1 MKTNKITKLDLY
13 ELIDHKLNTQSP
25 NVANNSEYRMMAT
38 IKEILNFLRAFEL
51 KFLPF
56 SFEVGSVKQET
67 LVDRVLSPLHGYNF
81 EKVIPFFIKAGDCYQ
96 VLSFGLLEKLR
107 LIFLSLPLS
116 STPLTDILAG
126 EADSAEPCD
135 HQKYPTH
142 VSKQPDFYKTCNSSI
157 QKNLEAFKY
166 IEIDQYEESA
176 CQAFDKLLN
185 ENKKI
190 QVICVDIEFLN
201 DLNMPYSEFIY
212 SILAR
217 IPDLTVN
224 LYTKYDQLAELLT
237 NVVPNDSFSLI
248 LQCVFML
255 KVGKVKIKES
265 SFISDIHS
273 HIKHIG
279 VFGLNYK
286 FKLHNWNDVIRT
298 KYDPNAVDIITSQ
311 NATAIAACKYWI
323 ISPLYSVNQIFEFKF
338 PNSPEFFFELKMAK
352 SIKICELREQAKQ
365 RQALNKVV
373 ERALKSMP
381 MKTKS
386 VSKNLKHLKL
396 SSQSIDYLRSAKL
409 IYESYSSDPLD
420 LLNDKLY
427 SIEVFIET
435 LRTCQLKLVNLPTRS
450 APESITGKALQQHL
464 TVLGHLWYEIFSFL
478 KFLSSVS
485 MHVKSINLRIFQDF
499 LEEQGSEES
508 SLLNFSNINLKIH
521 SLSGF
526 SGDTIIQFEILL
538 NNLKNDIHRHN
549 LYESSYVSIMNR
561 MKKHKEYFRTLL
573 NGEIKI
579 YRVHFQGAL
588 DNIGISQKDLSTSF
602 TKFMRYGK
610 QAKPLSYLKGHLIRW
625 DQRPSIENTILN
637 YGDAILVFESNE
649 KNYGLDIMVEL
660 QTYFSNFAAKDKHVQ
675 FKNLEIK
682 LQPLW
687 SSIPS
692 LDFMELEVRKKD
704 EAKKKILIEQFLPAF
719 EYLDFFISLDMAVV
733 KRVTHG
739 SQHKPKAII
748 SLDTS
753 MEPINSVQNSC

>member
-13 ELIDHKLNTQSP
+13 ELIDHKLNTQSS
-25 NVANNSEYRMMAT
+25 NVANNSEYQMIAT
-38 IKEILNFLRAFEL
+38 IKEILNFLKAFEL

-67 LVDRVLSPLHGYNF
+67 LVDRVLSLLHGYNF
-81 EKVIPFFIKAGDCYQ
+81 EEVIPFFIKAGDCYQ
-96 VLSFGLLEKLR
+96 ILSFGLLEKLR
-107 LIFLSLPLS
+107 LISLSLPLS

-126 EADSAEPCD
+126 EADSAEPFD

-166 IEIDQYEESA
+166 MEIDQYEESA

-212 SILAR
+212 SILAH

-311 NATAIAACKYWI
+311 NATAIAACKYWV
-323 ISPLYSVNQIFEFKF
+323 ISPMYSINQIFEFKF
-338 PNSPEFFFELKMAK
+338 PNLHEFFFTLRTPKMNQILNLREKEKQQQALRKEQERTSKNAK
-352 SIKICELREQAKQ
+352 IKIKLA
-365 RQALNKVV
+365 
-373 ERALKSMP
+373 
-381 MKTKS
+381 
-386 VSKNLKHLKL
+386 SKNLEHL
-396 SSQSIDYLRSAKL
+396 SSESIDYLRSVKL
-409 IYESYSSDPLD
+409 IYESYYSNLDDPLY
-420 LLNDKLY
+420 LLIDQFY
-427 SIEVFIET
+427 SVEVFLET
-435 LRTCQLKLVNLPTRS
+435 LRVCQVKLVNLPTRY
-450 APESITGKALQQHL
+450 PPVSITGKALQQHL

-526 SGDTIIQFEILL
+526 SGDTIIQFQILL
-538 NNLKNDIHRHN
+538 NNFKDDIYKHN
-549 LYESSYVSIMNR
+549 LYESSYVSIMKR

-573 NGEIKI
+573 NGELKI
-579 YRVHFQGAL
+579 YRVHFQGTL
-588 DNIGISQKDLSTSF
+588 DNIEISQKDLSTSF

-692 LDFMELEVRKKD
+692 LDFM
-704 EAKKKILIEQFLPAF
+704 
-719 EYLDFFISLDMAVV
+719 
-733 KRVTHG
+733 
-739 SQHKPKAII
+739 
-748 SLDTS
+748 
-753 MEPINSVQNSC
+753 